1 MLQFG
6 RSLTCAG
13 VEGDSVPH
21 IRSFSRANVV
31 SHSTYESSLPPRRQ
45 MVYGKRR
52 RTSIPTTRALAM
64 ISQIKAGVNACHFR
78 INGCASNR
86 NDGKLL
92 VFQSGNTIRA
102 GKHSHEDALRS
113 LFRFNQ
119 FVRRV
124 SGVQH
129 EWHAAIDHP
138 NMVLS
143 GTLEELPRRG
153 FRDHWR
159 CNYTQKFP
167 GVAVKTGSTTT
178 PEVYPK
184 SGTFIMPGTRDV
196 VSLKAGLSA
205 MSDALSGTASG
216 GEAKDGGREG
226 GGCADNGE

>member
-1 MLQFG
+1 M
-6 RSLTCAG
+6 
-13 VEGDSVPH
+13 
-21 IRSFSRANVV
+21 
-31 SHSTYESSLPPRRQ
+31 
-45 MVYGKRR
+45 
-52 RTSIPTTRALAM
+52 
-64 ISQIKAGVNACHFR
+64 KAGVSACHFR
-78 INGCASNR
+78 INGCAGGR

-119 FVRRV
+119 FVRRAG
-124 SGVQH
+124 GVPH

-143 GTLEELPRRG
+143 GKLAGRPREG

-159 CNYTQKFP
+159 CNYSQKFP

-196 VSLKAGLSA
+196 ASLRAGLDA
-205 MSDALSGTASG
+205 MADFSDRVRSGAWLGSTGKPLTTVVAVGIGGSYLGPEFLCEAL
-216 GEAKDGGREG
+216 K
-226 GGCADNGE
+226 

>member
-1 MLQFG
+1 MT
-6 RSLTCAG
+6 RAG
-13 VEGDSVPH
+13 VVPENVPH
-21 IRSFSRANVV
+21 IESFSRANVV
-31 SHSTYESSLPPRRQ
+31 SHSTYESHLPPQRQ
-45 MVYGKRR
+45 RVFGRRR
-52 RTSIPTTRALAM
+52 RTRVPTTRALAKL
-64 ISQIKAGVNACHFR
+64 SQIKAGVSACHFR
-78 INGCASNR
+78 INGCATGR

-119 FVRRV
+119 FVRRA
-124 SGVQH
+124 SGVPH

-143 GTLEELPRRG
+143 GKLAKLPSEKFKR
-153 FRDHWR
+153 HWR
-159 CNYTQKFP
+159 CNHTQKFP

-196 VSLKAGLSA
+196 ASLKSGLKA
-205 MSDALSGTASG
+205 MADALEEPQLHG
-216 GEAKDGGREG
+216 GGQETPGGGGREG
-226 GGCADNGE
+226 GGEGGRGGI